1 MGWGE
6 GTGSSVGAGKAA
18 RPTCAC
24 ALTSEEARERCACG
38 AACSLEEAC
47 PLAACCVLEGPR
59 LHASRVEQL

>member
-1 MGWGE
+1 M
-6 GTGSSVGAGKAA
+6 GAGKAA

-24 ALTSEEARERCACG
+24 ALTREEARERCACG

-47 PLAACCVLEGPR
+47 PFAACSVLEGPR